1 MSEVVHVSTEG
12 GGGEVGRGGG
22 EGGGGGGGGGVMAQP
37 IIIKGHKNA
46 GKIDPNI
53 YKE

>member
-1 MSEVVHVSTEG
+1 MSEVVHISTEG
-12 GGGEVGRGGG
+12 GGGEVGR
-22 EGGGGGGGGGVMAQP
+22 GGGGGGVMAQP

>member
-1 MSEVVHVSTEG
+1 MSEVVHVTTEG
-12 GGGEVGRGGG
+12 RGGEVGR
-22 EGGGGGGGGGVMAQP
+22 GGGGGVMAQP

>member
-12 GGGEVGRGGG
+12 GGGEVGR
-22 EGGGGGGGGGVMAQP
+22 GGGGGGGGGVMAQP

>member
-12 GGGEVGRGGG
+12 GGGEVGR
-22 EGGGGGGGGGVMAQP
+22 GGGGGGGGVMAQP

>member
-12 GGGEVGRGGG
+12 GGGEVGR
-22 EGGGGGGGGGVMAQP
+22 GGGGGGVMAQP